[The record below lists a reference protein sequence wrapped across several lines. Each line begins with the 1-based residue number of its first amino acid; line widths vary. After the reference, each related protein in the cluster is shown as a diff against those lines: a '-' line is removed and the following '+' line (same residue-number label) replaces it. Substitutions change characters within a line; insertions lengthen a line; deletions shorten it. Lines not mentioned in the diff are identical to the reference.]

1 MNIQTNKDKGR
12 AGLSLAISYFSLN
25 WYTVSL
31 PLNDTQWYDL
41 IIEKDGI
48 FQTVQCKFTATKD
61 NAIILKSN
69 GGTKGQTYDSV
80 LNHQLDYLFCANE
93 NLDMWLIPLTD
104 LKQSGNTK
112 AIKLRKEYAS
122 KAHPKFDTT
131 KYIIHF

>member
-1 MNIQTNKDKGR
+1 MDIQTNKDKGR

-25 WYTVSL
+25 GYTVSL

-41 IIEKDGI
+41 IIEKNGT
-48 FQTVQCKFTATKD
+48 FQTVQCKFTTTKD
-61 NAIILKSN
+61 NAIILKSK

-80 LNHQLDYLFCANE
+80 LNHPLDYLFCANE

-112 AIKLRKEYAS
+112 AIKLRKEYTS

-131 KYIIHF
+131 KYIINF